1 MASRKRGQKDSGQ
14 YSVYNPPTSNLNLLR
29 TRGDKYET
37 CPHPTGQRWGDK
49 VRQDYENCQQM
60 DKMPPVTTSTDAM
73 DTEEG
78 DAITKMIL
86 DKTKIRARQMQR
98 RSRSVKGWD
107 MELDDVLR
115 PLSVPLPD
123 YVNVKR
129 TVERPTTAMS
139 SIVFPDY
146 EEINDEFITKGRGS
160 KSKENLPWSIL
171 NIDQTE
177 EKIKIPSTPTTAFVQ
192 YTTEELDQLDRPQHS
207 RRKGQE
213 GEQYPTVPPLV
224 YGITPQE
231 SLAGTDRESEKRDS
245 PFLDQTVLRV
255 GDKQNQ
261 FSIQTGEVTTPL
273 TQFTQNIMGTSVITV
288 TPKARSTQTKTSTQQ
303 MPIQPDFYLPDGK
316 GSRLSE
322 VHQIKTTEKS
332 PEGHPA
338 VLIVLENLKTKYN
351 TKYFLLDR
359 YSGYLYA
366 TGGEAISSEPI
377 EEKGWIYPTESTKPI
392 AGALDEFRL
401 TPYHTLQT
409 STIKGTPVAES
420 T

>member
-1 MASRKRGQKDSGQ
+1 MASQKRGQKDSGQ
-14 YSVYNPPTSNLNLLR
+14 YSVYNPPTSNLDLLR

-37 CPHPTGQRWGDK
+37 CPHPTGQRCGDK
-49 VRQDYENCQQM
+49 VRQDYENHQRM
-60 DKMPPVTTSTDAM
+60 DKTPPVTTSTDAM

-86 DKTKIRARQMQR
+86 DKTKTRARLMQR
-98 RSRSVKGWD
+98 KSRSIKGWD

-123 YVNVKR
+123 YANAKR
-129 TVERPTTAMS
+129 TVERLTTAMS

-146 EEINDEFITKGRGS
+146 EEINDEFMTKRRGS
-160 KSKENLPWSIL
+160 KSKENLPWSIT
-171 NIDQTE
+171 DQAE
-177 EKIKIPSTPTTAFVQ
+177 GKIKIPSTPTTAFVQ
-192 YTTEELDQLDRPQHS
+192 YTTEELDQLDQPQHS
-207 RRKGQE
+207 CRKGQE
-213 GEQYPTVPPLV
+213 SEQYPTVPPLV

-231 SLAGTDRESEKRDS
+231 SLAGTDQESEKRDS

-273 TQFTQNIMGTSVITV
+273 TQFTQNIMGTSVIMV
-288 TPKARSTQTKTSTQQ
+288 KPKAKTMQTKTSTQQ

-338 VLIVLENLKTKYN
+338 VLIVLENLRTKYN

-359 YSGYLYA
+359 YSGHLYA

-377 EEKGWIYPTESTKPI
+377 EEKGWIYPTESTKSI

-401 TPYHTLQT
+401 TPYHTLQA